1 MNDPG
6 VPSPYA
12 VPPAALPPA
21 LPLSFG
27 QMLDRIFRL
36 MRANLKPFIGIASLP
51 AGTMLVLYGVMMA
64 GMLLTLQPWQH
75 PNAAMTPMR
84 ALWLVAA
91 CAVFFVLFILIFAI
105 YVPAAVDAA
114 LQADAG
120 EKVASRQAYAKAWSR
135 AGRYIWL
142 MILFYVIVAGPVLVV
157 AGGLAGGVVLTFAH
171 GNHSGAGPLMMIPLM
186 VVVYLAAMIYEVLMA
201 LWLSLAFPA
210 CIAEDLTAWGAIRRS
225 VRLTR
230 GAKGRM
236 FLLLLVIYAAVYAG
250 ALVVEIA
257 LGIVGC
263 LVALIGVALHLS
275 LNPWGFIGI
284 GVAAICVLVALFL
297 VTACTWSAFATTFA
311 VVYHDQRRRMEGIVP
326 APALAR

>member
-6 VPSPYA
+6 VPSPSS
-12 VPPAALPPA
+12 VPPSAQPPA
-21 LPLSFG
+21 PGPTFG

-36 MRANLKPFIGIASLP
+36 MRANLKPFLGIASVP
-51 AGTMLVLYGVMMA
+51 AGTMVLIYAALMA
-64 GMLLTLQPWQH
+64 AMFLTLQPWQH
-75 PNAAMTPMR
+75 PNPAIMLTR
-84 ALWLVAA
+84 VVGFIT
-91 CAVFFVLFILIFAI
+91 VFVVVLILFILVFAI
-105 YVPAAVDAA
+105 YVPAAVYAA

-120 EKVASRQAYAKAWSR
+120 AKATFREAYAKAWSR
-135 AGRYIWL
+135 AGGYIWL
-142 MILFYVIVAGPVLVV
+142 MILFYGIVAGPVIVV
-157 AGGLAGGVVLTFAH
+157 AGGLAGGVVLVFGH
-171 GNHSGAGPLMMIPLM
+171 GNQPGAGLLMMIPLM
-186 VVVYLAAMIYEVLMA
+186 IVVYLAAMIYEVMMG

-210 CIAEDLTAWGAIRRS
+210 CIAEDLTAWRAIRRS
-225 VRLTR
+225 FTLTR

-250 ALVVEIA
+250 ALVIEIA

-263 LVALIGVALHLS
+263 LVALIGVALHLA

-284 GVAAICVLVALFL
+284 GVAAICVLVAMFL

-326 APALAR
+326 APA

>member
-12 VPPAALPPA
+12 VPPAAQLPAPG
-21 LPLSFG
+21 LTFG

-36 MRANLKPFIGIASLP
+36 MRAHLKPFLGIASLP
-51 AGTMLVLYGVMMA
+51 AGTMLVLYAGMMA
-64 GMLLTLQPWQH
+64 GMLLTLRPWQH
-75 PNAAMTPMR
+75 PNAAMTLMQ
-84 ALWLVAA
+84 ALWLVAV
-91 CAVFFVLFILIFAI
+91 CAVFFVLFIFIFAL
-105 YVPAAVDAA
+105 YVPAAVYAA

-120 EKVASRQAYAKAWSR
+120 AKVASRQAYAKAWSR

-142 MILFYVIVAGPVLVV
+142 MILVYMIVAGPVIVV
-157 AGGLAGGVVLTFAH
+157 AGGLGGGIVLTFAH
-171 GNHSGAGPLMMIPLM
+171 GGPLGAGQLMMIPVL
-186 VVVYLAAMIYEVLMA
+186 VVVYLAAMVYEVLMG

-210 CIAEDLTAWGAIRRS
+210 CVAEDLTARAAIRRS
-225 VRLTR
+225 FKLTR
-230 GAKGRM
+230 GAKGRL

-250 ALVVEIA
+250 VLVVEIA

-263 LVALIGVALHLS
+263 LVALIGVALHLA

-284 GVAAICVLVALFL
+284 GVAAVCVLAALFL

-311 VVYHDQRRRMEGIVP
+311 VVYHDQRRRMEGTVP
-326 APALAR
+326 APA